1 MFKTIKE
8 YALPVLVTLCA
19 LAVSGSAAFYSVTG
33 LSKLF
38 AGASLEVMVMAAT
51 LEISKLVIAA
61 MLHRFWG
68 RLNGLLKTYLTSAAV
83 ILVLITSMGIYGFLS
98 AAYQQTAASASIVDK
113 EIEFLQQREQ
123 FFQEDVDRYDT
134 ELERISA
141 NISELSKAKTQQ
153 LQVRDESVEGGVR
166 TTISTAELRLAQ
178 SRIAE
183 EEANRNRILPL
194 RTEAADSLRAIQT
207 RVLEAEANS
216 EVAAELG
223 PLKFIAGLTGIS
235 MDRIVNYLLL
245 VIIFVFDPLA
255 ISLVIAASSMF
266 EIVGKKRK
274 EEEEIDWTYLEA
286 DPNDLP
292 DLGDIDVSITKEFFK
307 KEEEPEVYKP
317 KEEEEK
323 VEEKKEVKKEPEKKP
338 RKPRKKAEPKKEVE
352 IEIPQQQ
359 PKIVKILQKTPTK
372 VHVLKTDGKRHIM
385 TKNQYE
391 KEIAN
396 Q

>member
-1 MFKTIKE
+1 MFNTIKE

-38 AGASLEVMVMAAT
+38 AGASLEVIVMATT

-61 MLHRFWG
+61 MLHRYWG
-68 RLNGLLKTYLTSAAV
+68 RLNGLLRTYLTVAAV
-83 ILVLITSMGIYGFLS
+83 VLVIITSMGIYGFLS
-98 AAYQQTAASASIVDK
+98 AAYQQTAAEAGIVDK
-113 EIEFLQQREQ
+113 EVEFLQQRET
-123 FFQEDVDRYDT
+123 FFQEDVDRYDS

-178 SRIAE
+178 ARIAE
-183 EEANRNRILPL
+183 EEQNRNRLIPL
-194 RTEAADSLRAIQT
+194 RTEAADSLRSIQT
-207 RVLEAEANS
+207 KILEAEANS

-223 PLKFIAGLTGIS
+223 PLKFIAGLTGIP

-266 EIVGKKRK
+266 EMVGSRRK
-274 EEEEIDWTYLEA
+274 EEEEINWSYFESEE
-286 DPNDLP
+286 NNIP
-292 DLGDIDVSITKEFFK
+292 DLKDIDISVTKEFK

-317 KEEEEK
+317 KEEEVV
-323 VEEKKEVKKEPEKKP
+323 VEEKKEVKKEPVK
-338 RKPRKKAEPKKEVE
+338 KPRKKATSKKEVE
-352 IEIPQQQ
+352 IDIPQQK
-359 PKIVKILQKTPTK
+359 PKIVKVLQKTPTK
-372 VHVLKTDGKRHIM
+372 MHVLKTDGKRHIL

-391 KEIAN
+391 KEIQN

>member
-98 AAYQQTAASASIVDK
+98 AAYQQTAASAGIVDK
-113 EIEFLQQREQ
+113 EVEFLQQREQ
-123 FFQEDVDRYDT
+123 FFQEDVDRYDI

-183 EEANRNRILPL
+183 EEANRNRIIPL
-194 RTEAADSLRAIQT
+194 RTQAADSLRAIQT

-274 EEEEIDWTYLEA
+274 EEEETDWTFLEA

-292 DLGDIDVSITKEFFK
+292 DLGDIEVIVNSSPK

-323 VEEKKEVKKEPEKKP
+323 VEEKKGVKKEPEKKP

-352 IEIPQQQ
+352 IDIPLQNL
-359 PKIVKILQKTPTK
+359 KIVKVLQRTPSK

-385 TKNQYE
+385 SKNQYE
-391 KEIAN
+391 KEIAS

>member
-1 MFKTIKE
+1 MFNTIKE

-38 AGASLEVMVMAAT
+38 AGASLEVIVMATT

-61 MLHRFWG
+61 MLHRYWG
-68 RLNGLLKTYLTSAAV
+68 RLNGLLKTYLTVAAV
-83 ILVLITSMGIYGFLS
+83 VLVIITSMGIYGFLS
-98 AAYQQTAASASIVDK
+98 AAYQQTAAEAGIVDK
-113 EIEFLQQREQ
+113 EVEFLQQRET
-123 FFQEDVDRYDT
+123 FFQEDVDRYDS

-153 LQVRDESVEGGVR
+153 LQVRDESVEGGFR

-178 SRIAE
+178 ARIAE
-183 EEANRNRILPL
+183 EEQNRNRLIPL
-194 RTEAADSLRAIQT
+194 RTEAADSLRSIQT
-207 RVLEAEANS
+207 KILEAEANS

-223 PLKFIAGLTGIS
+223 PLKFIAGLTGIP

-266 EIVGKKRK
+266 EMVGARRK
-274 EEEEIDWTYLEA
+274 EEEEINWTYFQSE
-286 DPNDLP
+286 NSNTP
-292 DLGDIDVSITKEFFK
+292 DLKDIDISVTKEFK

-317 KEEEEK
+317 KEEEVV
-323 VEEKKEVKKEPEKKP
+323 VEEKKEVKKEPVKKS
-338 RKPRKKAEPKKEVE
+338 RKPRKKAEPEKEVE
-352 IEIPQQQ
+352 IDIPQQK
-359 PKIVKILQKTPTK
+359 PRIVKVLQKTPTK
-372 VHVLKTDGKRHIM
+372 IHVLKTDGKRYIL

-391 KEIAN
+391 KEIGN
-396 Q
+396 

>member
-1 MFKTIKE
+1 MFNTIKE

-38 AGASLEVMVMAAT
+38 AGASLEVIVMATT

-61 MLHRFWG
+61 MLHRYWG
-68 RLNGLLKTYLTSAAV
+68 RLNGLLKTYLTVAAV
-83 ILVLITSMGIYGFLS
+83 VLVIITSMGIYGFLS
-98 AAYQQTAASASIVDK
+98 AAYQQTAAEAGIVDK
-113 EIEFLQQREQ
+113 EVEFLQQRET
-123 FFQEDVDRYDT
+123 FFQEDVDRYDS

-153 LQVRDESVEGGVR
+153 LQVRDESVEGGFR

-178 SRIAE
+178 ARIAE
-183 EEANRNRILPL
+183 EEQNRNRLIPL
-194 RTEAADSLRAIQT
+194 RTEAADSLRSIQT
-207 RVLEAEANS
+207 KILEAEANS

-223 PLKFIAGLTGIS
+223 PLKFIAGLTGIP

-266 EIVGKKRK
+266 EMVGARRK
-274 EEEEIDWTYLEA
+274 EEEEINWTYFESE
-286 DPNDLP
+286 DNNIP
-292 DLGDIDVSITKEFFK
+292 DLKDIDISVTKEFK

-317 KEEEEK
+317 KEEEV
-323 VEEKKEVKKEPEKKP
+323 VEEKKEVKKEPVKKS

-352 IEIPQQQ
+352 VDIPQQK

-372 VHVLKTDGKRHIM
+372 MHVLKTDGKRHIL
-385 TKNQYE
+385 TKSQYE
-391 KEIAN
+391 KEIQN

>member
-98 AAYQQTAASASIVDK
+98 AAYQQTAASAGIVDK

-123 FFQEDVDRYDT
+123 FFQEDVDRYDI

-183 EEANRNRILPL
+183 EEANRNRIIPL
-194 RTEAADSLRAIQT
+194 RTQAADSLRAIQT

-274 EEEEIDWTYLEA
+274 EEEETDWTFLEA

-292 DLGDIDVSITKEFFK
+292 DLGDIEVIVNSSPK

-323 VEEKKEVKKEPEKKP
+323 VEEKKGVKKEPEKKP

-352 IEIPQQQ
+352 IDIPLQNL
-359 PKIVKILQKTPTK
+359 KIVKVLQRTPSK

-385 TKNQYE
+385 SKNQYE
-391 KEIAN
+391 KEIAS

>member
-1 MFKTIKE
+1 MFNTIKE

-38 AGASLEVMVMAAT
+38 AGASLEVIVMATT

-61 MLHRFWG
+61 MLHRYWG
-68 RLNGLLKTYLTSAAV
+68 RLNGLLKTYLTVAAV
-83 ILVLITSMGIYGFLS
+83 VLVIITSMGIYGFLS
-98 AAYQQTAASASIVDK
+98 AAYQQTAAEAGIVDK
-113 EIEFLQQREQ
+113 EVEFLQQRET
-123 FFQEDVDRYDT
+123 FFQEDVDRYDS

-153 LQVRDESVEGGVR
+153 LQVRDESVEGGFR

-178 SRIAE
+178 ARIAE
-183 EEANRNRILPL
+183 EEQNRNRLIPL
-194 RTEAADSLRAIQT
+194 RTEAADSLRSIQT
-207 RVLEAEANS
+207 KILEAEANS

-223 PLKFIAGLTGIS
+223 PLKFIAGLTGIP

-266 EIVGKKRK
+266 EMVGARRK
-274 EEEEIDWTYLEA
+274 EEDEINWTYFQSEE
-286 DPNDLP
+286 NNIP
-292 DLGDIDVSITKEFFK
+292 DLKDIDISVTKEFK

-317 KEEEEK
+317 KEEEVV
-323 VEEKKEVKKEPEKKP
+323 VEEKKEVKKEPVK
-338 RKPRKKAEPKKEVE
+338 KPRKKATSKKEVE
-352 IEIPQQQ
+352 IDIPQQK
-359 PKIVKILQKTPTK
+359 PKIVKVLQKTPTK
-372 VHVLKTDGKRHIM
+372 IHVLKTDGKRHIL
-385 TKNQYE
+385 TKSQYE
-391 KEIAN
+391 KEIQN